1 MSKSRLEWKVGL
13 FVFIG
18 LALLAGLLLEF
29 SKGVAFF
36 RPTYT
41 VYLNS
46 DDLGGGLKLRAQ
58 VLMAGVQI
66 GSVSDIRLAPAGTN
80 VTLALQI
87 DKSYQIHKDARFTIE
102 TAGFL
107 GDQYV
112 SVLPTRNAEGVFQ
125 DGGVARTEPSLSI
138 QEMARSAMGFLTRVD
153 ETVKRLNDAL
163 QDINR
168 VLLNPETLTNLSL
181 TAANLRQMSER
192 ANVALDGI
200 NAFVAT
206 NSPVLT
212 ASGTNLMAFS
222 ERMNAFSFA
231 LNEVIA
237 TNRPS
242 IDAAIKNIESSTEV
256 LNSLVRDVQ
265 AGKGFAGEVL
275 KSDRISADLSQV
287 ASNLSITTSNL
298 NRLGLWGILWQH
310 KPPRTNAT
318 PQRALDSPK
327 TKGD

>member
-18 LALLAGLLLEF
+18 LALLAALLLEF
-29 SKGVAFF
+29 SKGVTFF

-41 VYLNS
+41 IYLSSEN
-46 DDLGGGLKLRAQ
+46 LGGGLKLRAQ

-66 GSVSDIRLAPAGTN
+66 GSVSDISLSPGGTN
-80 VTLALQI
+80 VILALRI
-87 DKSYQIHKDARFTIE
+87 YRSYEIHTDARFTIE
-102 TAGFL
+102 TSGFL

-112 SVLPTRNAEGVFQ
+112 SVLPTLNADGVFK
-125 DGGVARTEPSLSI
+125 DGGMARTEPSLSI
-138 QEMARSAMGFLTRVD
+138 QEMARSAMGFLSRVD
-153 ETVKRLNDAL
+153 ETVKKLNDAL
-163 QDINR
+163 EDISR
-168 VLLNPETLTNLSL
+168 VLLNPETLTNLSI

-192 ANVALDGI
+192 ANVTLDGI

-206 NSPVLT
+206 NSPVLS
-212 ASGTNLMAFS
+212 ASSTNLMAFS
-222 ERMNAFSFA
+222 ERMNQFGVAV
-231 LNEVIA
+231 NEVIA

-242 IDAAIKNIESSTEV
+242 IDAAVKNIESSSEV

-275 KSDRISADLSQV
+275 KNDRISANLSQV

-310 KPPRTNAT
+310 KPPKTNSA
-318 PQRALDSPK
+318 PQRALESPK